1 MSNKVNYC
9 EMKLAFVANDIDPAE
24 LMVYFNNF
32 LKDHTNL
39 ESKSGRKHPIEIVES
54 YFTKIA
60 QCDSETDME
69 RKFLDERGNLILD
82 ENEIQE
88 TIDKGLIGEPCKKK
102 NYNKLS

>member
-1 MSNKVNYC
+1 MSNKANYC

-39 ESKSGRKHPIEIVES
+39 ESKSGRKQAIEIVES

-60 QCDSETDME
+60 QCDLETDME
-69 RKFLDERGNLILD
+69 REFLDDRGNLILND
-82 ENEIQE
+82 DEIQE
-88 TIDKGLIGEPCKKK
+88 AIDKGLIGEPCK
-102 NYNKLS
+102 

>member
-39 ESKSGRKHPIEIVES
+39 ESRSGRKHPIEIVES

-60 QCDSETDME
+60 QCDPETGEE
-69 RKFLDERGNLILD
+69 REFLDDRGNLILNDD
-82 ENEIQE
+82 EMQE
-88 TIDKGLIGEPCKKK
+88 AIDKGLIGESCK
-102 NYNKLS
+102 

>member
-32 LKDHTNL
+32 LKDHSIL
-39 ESKSGRKHPIEIVES
+39 ESRSGRKHPIEIVES

-60 QCDSETDME
+60 QYDPEIDEE
-69 RKFLDERGNLILD
+69 REFLDDRGNLILND
-82 ENEIQE
+82 DEIQE
-88 TIDKGLIGEPCKKK
+88 AIDKGLIGEPCK
-102 NYNKLS
+102 